1 MKSKSKSFFYARFF
15 SQLPFSST
23 HVDGGEDDTVFEE
36 AQVLFEKIM
45 GSSIDIILSK
55 WNIICSVWG
64 ILGNGCY
71 FDIIMERRI
80 DNIRSRVTF
89 LLLQL

>member
-45 GSSIDIILSK
+45 GSSIDIILSRVPGHPMRR
-55 WNIICSVWG
+55 CLQS
-64 ILGNGCY
+64 LGTL
-71 FDIIMERRI
+71 R
-80 DNIRSRVTF
+80 
-89 LLLQL
+89 